1 MLIIFYYSNN
11 FIYLTLVPRDI
22 QNSME
27 NEVLVSEKSLK
38 ERWTKM

>member
-1 MLIIFYYSNN
+1 MLIIFYYSND
-11 FIYLTLVPRDI
+11 FICVTLVPRDV